1 MTTVM
6 SRRPGARPVGR
17 PGRAG
22 FPQLLHA
29 EWTKWRT
36 VRRWGVT
43 LLGAVLVTVLVSLF
57 SALSSTAETAR
68 GGGPPGP
75 TDADGR
81 PVRDAFSFAHRTLT
95 GDGSITARVS
105 VPAATGSGATAEW
118 AKAGVLVKESTRP
131 GADYAALMLT
141 ARHGVRL
148 QSGFTRDVAGSTVS
162 PGDSRLLRL
171 TREGPKVTGYES
183 ADGRDWKKVGT
194 VDLDGPDSTGRA
206 PHAVAAG
213 FFVASPDIQSRER
226 EFGSASIDQRPSASA
241 ARFEQVRLD
250 GRAAPAAWQHTDV
263 GGDPARDPG
272 ELRSTENK
280 GNEKTEKTEKSRAN
294 TGSAFTLSGSG
305 DIGPAPPP
313 NDLAVMVLDG
323 AQLGLVLIAA
333 LGVLFVTA
341 EYRRGMIRTTFAL
354 SPRRGRVLAAK
365 AVVIGAVSFAAGL
378 VAAFTAYLVS
388 APRLRGDDKPPIFG
402 DIALGDG
409 PMLRAVIGTA
419 AVLALIAVLAL
430 GLGALLRSTAA
441 AITVVVVVFVLPL
454 ILLSTLPLDLAHAVQ
469 RLTPVAGFAI
479 QNTLPRYDQVATV
492 CLPEEGCYPQG
503 PWTGLA
509 TLAAYAAVV
518 LGAAVWRL
526 RRRDV

>member
-1 MTTVM
+1 MTTTT
-6 SRRPGARPVGR
+6 SRRAGAAPVGR
-17 PGRAG
+17 AGRPVRDG

-95 GDGSITARVS
+95 GDGSVTARVS
-105 VPAATGSGATAEW
+105 VPAATGSGATPEW

-148 QSGFTRDVAGSTVS
+148 QSGFTRDVAGSAAS

-171 TREGPKVTGYES
+171 TREGTKVTGYES
-183 ADGRDWKKVGT
+183 ADGRAWRKVGT

-206 PHAVAAG
+206 PDTVAAG

-226 EFGSASIDQRPSASA
+226 EFGSASIDQRPSAST
-241 ARFEQVRLD
+241 ARFAQVRLD
-250 GRAAPAAWQHTDV
+250 GRAAPAAWRHTDV
-263 GGDPARDPG
+263 GGDPARASG
-272 ELRSTENK
+272 ELRSTDGK
-280 GNEKTEKTEKSRAN
+280 GNEKSREG

-341 EYRRGMIRTTFAL
+341 EYRRGMIRTTFVL
-354 SPRRGRVLAAK
+354 SPRRGRVLVAK

-388 APRLRGDDKPPIFG
+388 APRLRGDNKPPIFG
-402 DIALGDG
+402 DIGLGDG

-430 GLGALLRSTAA
+430 GLGALLRGTAA

-479 QNTLPRYDQVATV
+479 QNTLPRYGQVATV

-509 TLAAYAAVV
+509 TLAAYAVVV

-526 RRRDV
+526 RRRDA

>member
-1 MTTVM
+1 MNLLTA
-6 SRRPGARPVGR
+6 RRD
-17 PGRAG
+17 G
-22 FPQLLHA
+22 FVSLLHA

-57 SALSSTAETAR
+57 SALSSKAETAH

-75 TDADGR
+75 TGGEGQ
-81 PVRDAFSFAHRTLT
+81 PVRDGFSFAHRTLT

-105 VPAATGSGATAEW
+105 VPAATGSGATPEW
-118 AKAGVLVKESTRP
+118 AKAGVMVKESTRP

-148 QSGFTRDVAGSTVS
+148 QSGFVRDMAGSAAS
-162 PGDSRLLRL
+162 PGDARWLRL
-171 TREGPKVTGYES
+171 TRQGSTVTGYES
-183 ADGRDWKKVGT
+183 PDGREGRDRRHWKKVGT
-194 VDLDGPDSTGRA
+194 VDLDGADSTDPA
-206 PHAVAAG
+206 PDAVAVG

-241 ARFEQVRLD
+241 ARFEDVALD
-250 GRAAPAAWQHTDV
+250 GRAAPAAWRHTDV
-263 GGDPARDPG
+263 GGDPGRTSG
-272 ELRSTENK
+272 ELR
-280 GNEKTEKTEKSRAN
+280 RA
-294 TGSAFTLSGSG
+294 GAAFMLSGSG

-378 VAAFTAYLVS
+378 VAAFVAYLLC
-388 APRLRGDDKPPIFG
+388 APRLRGDDTPPLFG
-402 DIALGDG
+402 DISLGDG

-419 AVLALIAVLAL
+419 AVLALVSVLAL
-430 GLGALLRSTAA
+430 GLGALLRGTAA

-454 ILLSTLPLDLAHAVQ
+454 ILLSTLPLGLAHAVQ
-469 RLTPVAGFAI
+469 RLTPVAGFAV
-479 QNTLPRYDQVATV
+479 QNTLPRYEQVATV

-509 TLAAYAAVV
+509 TLAAYAVVV

-526 RRRDV
+526 RRRDA

>member
-1 MTTVM
+1 MTIVT

-17 PGRAG
+17 AGRDG

-75 TDADGR
+75 TGAEGQ

-105 VPAATGSGATAEW
+105 VPAATGSGATPEW
-118 AKAGVLVKESTRP
+118 AKAGVMVKESTRP

-148 QSGFTRDVAGSTVS
+148 QSGFTRDVAGSHAS

-171 TREGPKVTGYES
+171 TRKGAAVTGYES
-183 ADGRDWKKVGT
+183 TDGSGWKKVGT
-194 VDLDGPDSTGRA
+194 VDLDGPDSTGPA
-206 PHAVAAG
+206 PDAVAVG

-226 EFGSASIDQRPSASA
+226 EFGSASIDQRPSAST

-250 GRAAPAAWQHTDV
+250 GRAAPAAWQHTDI
-263 GGDPARDPG
+263 GGDRARGPG
-272 ELRSTENK
+272 ELRSTEN
-280 GNEKTEKTEKSRAN
+280 TE
-294 TGSAFTLSGSG
+294 GSASSFTLSGSG

-341 EYRRGMIRTTFAL
+341 EYRRGMIRTTFVL
-354 SPRRGRVLAAK
+354 SPRRGRVLVAK

-378 VAAFTAYLVS
+378 VAAFTAYLLS
-388 APRLRGDDKPPIFG
+388 APLLRGDNKPPIFG
-402 DIALGDG
+402 DISLGDG

-419 AVLALIAVLAL
+419 AVLALISVLAL

-454 ILLSTLPLDLAHAVQ
+454 VLLSTLPLGLAHAVQ

-509 TLAAYAAVV
+509 ALAAYAVVV

-526 RRRDV
+526 RRRDA